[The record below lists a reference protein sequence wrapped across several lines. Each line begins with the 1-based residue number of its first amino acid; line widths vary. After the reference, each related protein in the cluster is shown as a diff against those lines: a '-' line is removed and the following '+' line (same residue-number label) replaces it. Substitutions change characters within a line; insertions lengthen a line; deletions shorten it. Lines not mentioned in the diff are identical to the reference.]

1 MTVEVGERADTRPP
15 RSGRVFRNPPTPG
28 SARAALAHR
37 SYRLVYFGSFA
48 SNVGSWAQTVVLAPF
63 AYRLANDSASFA
75 GLTVAA
81 QMGPTLLFATL
92 GGFLANR
99 LNRKALM
106 IGGAATQACFAI
118 LLAGVVVQSDPNKAL
133 FLLAVFGGGVVNSLT
148 APTFQAVLPEL
159 CGKENLAGAI
169 ALNSVQM
176 NGARVIGPIFVAV
189 THLGVR
195 DVFIFNALTFAFV
208 IIGFARVPLG
218 PTPSSHR
225 HRLLDGF
232 RYSRRNPVASLLL
245 PMLFT
250 FSVISLPY
258 IGQFAT
264 VAERVLGLDS
274 TGRTYKWLYGTW
286 GLGACLG
293 ALAMGTV
300 LSSFDKRR
308 LIRPGFAAFAVCLAL
323 FGVNRSVVLA
333 FPIGFLLGVCY
344 FGTITAMLTVLQQHL
359 SSVMRAPVMAVWFM
373 FYGGTIPIGV
383 LWAGWVM
390 DRWAVEP
397 VILTGALWAL
407 ALSWA
412 GDVRERSAQWHASAD
427 ARGG

>member
-1 MTVEVGERADTRPP
+1 VTVEVGERSEPRPAGRTRRPAP
-15 RSGRVFRNPPTPG
+15 APG

-37 SYRLVYFGSFA
+37 NYRLVYVGSFA
-48 SNVGSWAQTVVLAPF
+48 SNIGSWAQTVVLAPF
-63 AYRLANDSASFA
+63 AYRLAGDSASFA

-81 QMGPTLLFATL
+81 QMGPTLLFATF

-99 LNRKALM
+99 LPRKVLM
-106 IGGAATQACFAI
+106 LTGAALQATFAL
-118 LLAGVVVQSDPNKAL
+118 LLATVVVQESPSRVL

-159 CGKENLAGAI
+159 VGRENLPGAI

-176 NGARVIGPIFVAV
+176 NGARVIGPILVAV

-195 DVFIFNALTFAFV
+195 DVFVFNALTFAFV
-208 IIGFARVPLG
+208 IIGFALVPIG
-218 PTPSSHR
+218 PTPTTHR

-232 RYSRRNPVASLLL
+232 RYSQTNPVAALLL
-245 PMLFT
+245 PMLFS
-250 FSVISLPY
+250 FSVVSLPY
-258 IGQFAT
+258 IGHFAT

-300 LSSFDKRR
+300 LSSVDKRS
-308 LIRPGFAAFAVCLAL
+308 LVRPGFLAFAVFLAM
-323 FGVNRSVVLA
+323 FGVNPSVVLA
-333 FPIGFLLGVCY
+333 FPIAFLLGVSY
-344 FGTITAMLTVLQQHL
+344 FATITAMLTVLQQHL
-359 SSVMRAPVMAVWFM
+359 SMLMRAPVMAVWFM

-390 DRWAVEP
+390 DRWAVQP
-397 VILTGALWAL
+397 VLLIGAAWAL
-407 ALSWA
+407 VLAQRA
-412 GDVRERSAQWHASAD
+412 GQVVPRSAHWQASPD
-427 ARGG
+427 ARAT